1 MTEAT
6 NMNQQSGI
14 GSRPT
19 TSGGTG
25 NIGAAEKLDTGRAA
39 TGEPNTG
46 PANPERMQSKRADA
60 AAAEQDDSVP
70 LGLHGNQHAESNQDP
85 PPKNRR

>member
-1 MTEAT
+1 MPDE
-6 NMNQQSGI
+6 MNQQSGI

-19 TSGGTG
+19 TDGGTA
-25 NIGAAEKLDTGRAA
+25 NIGAADKFDTGRAA
-39 TGEPNTG
+39 TGEPNNG

-60 AAAEQDDSVP
+60 AAAEHDDSVP

-85 PPKNRR
+85 LPEDRR